1 MPAYIIAMVN
11 VSDPE
16 KYKKYAAKASIATE
30 KHGGKFLARGG
41 ATQVMEGAVPYQR
54 VVVLQFDS
62 MQKAKDYYNSME
74 YQDAKSERIGA
85 ADFNMVIVEGL

>member
-16 KYKKYAAKASIATE
+16 KYKNYAAKATLATQ
-30 KHGGKFLARGG
+30 KHGGQFLARGG
-41 ATQVMEGAVPYQR
+41 ATKVMEGAVPYQR

-62 MQKAKDYYNSME
+62 LQKAQDYYNSME
-74 YQDAKSERIGA
+74 YQDAKQERLGA